1 MRWAAQNNLI
11 KKNGIQN
18 LNLSYWKLNQTL
30 FQVESG
36 FEKMAEIKC
45 SIQSITN
52 ALVYD
57 SLVKQGCT
65 ETAKN
70 FLKIQ
75 KKTDKGQKFV
85 QAPLFGACAVES
97 TSDAWAIYDSLLK
110 VA

>member
-36 FEKMAEIKC
+36 FEK
-45 SIQSITN
+45 ITETKWSVETISN

-57 SLVKQGCT
+57 SLLKQGCI

-70 FLKIQ
+70 FLKSQ
-75 KKTDKGQKFV
+75 NKKDKYEKFGKS
-85 QAPLFGACAVES
+85 PLFGACAVES